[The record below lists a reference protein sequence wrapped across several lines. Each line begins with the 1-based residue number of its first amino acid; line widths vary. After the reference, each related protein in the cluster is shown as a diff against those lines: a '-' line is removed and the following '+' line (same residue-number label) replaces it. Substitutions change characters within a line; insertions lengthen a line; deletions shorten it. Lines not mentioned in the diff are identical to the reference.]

1 MPRAGESQG
10 QWADIVG
17 SAMQSQQR
25 FVVLD
30 DWTDFWGSQPAIERL
45 RQRGQLTIYTTP
57 AADENEVMQRLE
69 NATVAMANRE
79 RSHLNARVMRSAE
92 RLELLAQTG
101 RISPNVDADAATERG
116 IALVAAGGLPGSH
129 AAVAELGLALLLA
142 LARQVPDNN
151 QRVRRGDWVAPP
163 TRTLSG
169 MTLGILGL
177 GNIGGHMARLGQA
190 LQMRVIAW
198 GPTLT
203 PERAQASDV
212 EYVPHDDLFRRAD
225 ALFVSTKL
233 SDMTRGIVGAQELAL
248 MQPTSFLINIA
259 RGPIVD
265 ERALVDAL
273 QQRKLGGAGL
283 DVYDR
288 EPLPADHPFTQ
299 LDNVVLTPHIG
310 WGTDL
315 NFQKMVENL
324 TEAVIRYLDGD
335 TSGVVNPK
343 ALERRSAWATKV

>member
-1 MPRAGESQG
+1 M
-10 QWADIVG
+10 
-17 SAMQSQQR
+17 R

-45 RQRGQLTIYTTP
+45 RQRGDLTIHTTP
-57 AADENEVMQRLE
+57 AADEAEVMQRLE
-69 NATVAMANRE
+69 AANVAFANRE
-79 RSHLNARVMRSAE
+79 RTPLNARVLRSAE
-92 RLELLAQTG
+92 HLELLAQSG
-101 RISPNVDADAATERG
+101 RISPNVDADAATDRG
-116 IALVAAGGLPGSH
+116 IALVAAGGEPGSH
-129 AAVAELGLALLLA
+129 TAVAELGLGLLLA
-142 LARQVPDNN
+142 LARQLPANDR
-151 QRVRRGDWVAPP
+151 RVRTGDWVAPP
-163 TRTLSG
+163 TRMLSA
-169 MTLGILGL
+169 MTLGVLGL
-177 GNIGGHMARLGQA
+177 GNIGGHMARLAQA

-203 PERAQASDV
+203 PERAQASGV
-212 EYVPHDDLFRRAD
+212 EYVAHDDLFRRAD

-233 SDMTRGIVGAQELAL
+233 SDMTRGIVGAHELGL
-248 MQPTSFLINIA
+248 MQHTSYLINIA

-265 ERALVDAL
+265 EGELVEAL
-273 QQRKLGGAGL
+273 QHGRLAGAGL

-310 WGTDL
+310 WGTAT

-324 TEAVIRYLDGD
+324 TDAVIKYLDGD
-335 TSGVVNPK
+335 TSDIVNPK